1 MTPDAMTLP
10 VPGQLMAA
18 DLSAARIK
26 ACCARLY
33 ESDWARWLLGD
44 SFHPGGLALTER
56 LGVLLDLRPGQRVL
70 DVAAGQG
77 TSAIFV
83 AQRFGCNV
91 LGIEYSAAAVA
102 QANAAARAAGLAGQV
117 RFERGDAE
125 ALPVDSGAFEAVL
138 CECAFC
144 TFPNRVAAAREFA
157 RCLRPGGRVGLSDLT
172 RTGALPPGL
181 NPLLAWVACIA
192 AAQPIEGYQAD
203 LSSAGMGA
211 TQSER
216 HDEALRD
223 MIDTVRTRLMGA
235 ELMVRLKGLDLPGVD
250 FEQARTL
257 ARLAA
262 ECAQDGR
269 LGYALLVAGKG

>member
-1 MTPDAMTLP
+1 MTLP
-10 VPGQLMAA
+10 VSGQLIAA
-18 DLSAARIK
+18 DLPAAGIK

-33 ESDWARWLLGD
+33 ESDWVRWLLGD

-56 LGVLLDLRPGQRVL
+56 LGVLLGLQPGQRVL

-77 TSAIFV
+77 TSAIFL
-83 AQRFGCNV
+83 AQRFDCEV

-102 QANAAARAAGLAGQV
+102 QANTAARAAGVAGRV

-125 ALPVDSGAFEAVL
+125 ALPVDRSAFDSIL

-144 TFPNRVAAAREFA
+144 TFPDRAAAAREFA
-157 RCLRPGGRVGLSDLT
+157 RCLRPSGRVGLSDLT
-172 RTGALPPGL
+172 RAGELPEGL
-181 NPLLAWVACIA
+181 NTLLAWVACIA

-203 LSSAGMGA
+203 LENARLELTLA
-211 TQSER
+211 ER
-216 HDEALRD
+216 HDEALRA
-223 MIDTVRTRLMGA
+223 MIETVRTRLMGA
-235 ELMVRLKGLDLPGVD
+235 ELMVRLKSLKLPGAD
-250 FEQARTL
+250 FDQAKAL

-269 LGYALLVAGKG
+269 LGYALLVASAA

>member
-1 MTPDAMTLP
+1 MTLP
-10 VPGQLMAA
+10 VFGQLIAA
-18 DLSAARIK
+18 DLPAAGIK

-56 LGVLLDLRPGQRVL
+56 LGVLLGLQPGQHVL

-77 TSAIFV
+77 TSAIFL
-83 AQRFGCNV
+83 AQRFGCDV
-91 LGIEYSAAAVA
+91 LGIEYSATAVA

-125 ALPVDSGAFEAVL
+125 ALPVDSGAFDAVL

-144 TFPNRVAAAREFA
+144 TFPNRSVAAREFA
-157 RCLRPGGRVGLSDLT
+157 RCLRPGGRAGVSDLT
-172 RTGALPPGL
+172 RAGELPQGL
-181 NPLLAWVACIA
+181 NTLLAWVACIA

-203 LSSAGMGA
+203 LESAGLDRLQA
-211 TQSER
+211 ER
-216 HDEALRD
+216 HDAVLLA
-223 MIDTVRTRLMGA
+223 MIATVRTRLLGA
-235 ELMVRLKGLDLPGVD
+235 ELMVRLKGPALAGAD
-250 FEQARTL
+250 FEQARVL

-262 ECAQDGR
+262 ECARDGR
-269 LGYALLVAGKG
+269 LGYALLVASKA